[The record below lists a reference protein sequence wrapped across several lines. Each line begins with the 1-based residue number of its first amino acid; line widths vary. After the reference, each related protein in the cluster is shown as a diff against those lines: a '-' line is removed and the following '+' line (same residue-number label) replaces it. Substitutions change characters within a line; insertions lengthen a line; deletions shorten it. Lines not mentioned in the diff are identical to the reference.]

1 MSELDEVVM
10 TSEPVYLGKVVNLYV
25 DVVRLPDGQQARR
38 EIVRHSGA
46 VAMVP
51 LLPSGDVVMVRQYR
65 HAAGKVLLEI
75 PAGTLEPDE
84 DPEQAAVRELQE
96 EIGYRPGKLTRL
108 AGEYTAPGYTSEL
121 IHIYLA
127 TGLQESNLDQDD
139 DEFLEVVRLPFDE
152 ALRRVEQGEIM
163 DGKTIIGLL
172 LAARRLGR

>member
-1 MSELDEVVM
+1 M